1 MPASDR
7 RISCARQQPASL
19 EAAEPADRLSPDQD
33 VVDRPPP
40 RSDQHPSEASSARF
54 PRRFDGLASP
64 VSLLVLGCV
73 AVAAVSAAVLPT
85 VPSYDPWSWIVWGRE
100 VSDPHLSF
108 VVSGGPS
115 WKPLPFIF
123 TSVWGLFGGAAPTLW
138 VITAR
143 TGGLLGLVAA
153 WRLAGRLVGRGRPG
167 AFAGLLAMI
176 GVLLTQDWFYYW
188 FRGTSEVVLI
198 GASLWAID
206 RLLDGHKTQAFLLA
220 VAAGLIRPEWWPFI
234 GLYALWLWFRVP
246 EFKRWPMRLLILA
259 GLFSLPFFW
268 FVPPWV
274 GSGDPFLAANHAA
287 QYNGHLGPDRLR
299 AVIGRGIDLQVLPA
313 LIAAI
318 AAMAIGWWRERD
330 RLQLAIGVGIAA
342 WWVVVIAMTLDGYP
356 GLERF
361 FLPAAALICVLGGVG
376 ITQMSL
382 LAGGALARHRS
393 AVAVGVAVV
402 LVIACIPFTTTRFAD
417 ARAAEPAASRAVS
430 ILDQLSRAVAA
441 VGGHRGVYPCKSSF
455 AAVNHGVQTALAWKL
470 HVTLERVGTS
480 MRAPGVDFIG
490 PRNATDGSPAR
501 VDPRL
506 TRIAT
511 LARVGVW
518 RVVQLSDPRL
528 PPSACIGH

>member
-1 MPASDR
+1 MTASDR
-7 RISCARQQPASL
+7 RISSARQQPASL
-19 EAAEPADRLSPDQD
+19 EAGPADGPSPDQD
-33 VVDRPPP
+33 VVDQPP
-40 RSDQHPSEASSARF
+40 RRRSDPDPTKRSRARF
-54 PRRFDGLASP
+54 PGRFAGPASP
-64 VSLLVLGCV
+64 VALLVLACV
-73 AVAAVSAAVLPT
+73 ALATLSAAALPT

-100 VSDPHLSF
+100 VTDPHLSF
-108 VVSGGPS
+108 VVTGGPS

-123 TSVWGLFGGAAPTLW
+123 TSAWGLFGGAAPTLW

-153 WRLAGRLVGRGRPG
+153 WRLASRLVGRGRPG
-167 AFAGLLAMI
+167 AFAGLLAVI

-198 GASLWAID
+198 GASLWAIE
-206 RLLDGHKTQAFLLA
+206 RLLDGHQTQAFMLA

-234 GLYALWLWFRVP
+234 GLYALWLWFAVP

-259 GLFSLPFFW
+259 GLFALPLFW

-274 GSGDPFLAANHAA
+274 GSGDPFLAANHAVD
-287 QYNGHLGPDRLR
+287 YNGHLGPDRLR

-318 AAMAIGWWRERD
+318 AAVAIGWWRERD
-330 RLQLAIGVGIAA
+330 RVVLAMGAGIAA

-376 ITQMSL
+376 IVQMSL
-382 LAGGALARHRS
+382 LAGRALARH
-393 AVAVGVAVV
+393 APAAAVGVGVV
-402 LVIACIPFTTTRFAD
+402 LVIACIPFTTTRFSD

-430 ILDQLSRAVAA
+430 ILDQLSAAVAA
-441 VGGHRGVYPCKSSF
+441 VGGHKGVYPCKSSF

-528 PPSACIGH
+528 PPSACVGR